1 MTGEALA
8 LGAALVVACG
18 GWAFMFLPDR
28 RGVWT
33 RTWITAGALV
43 TTSVVALASL
53 GRLGEVA
60 GPFTAVEVGLG
71 VAVGAAWLVATHVG
85 YAVISG
91 VLPSFGDQV
100 EDLYRLG
107 DEDTVARMV
116 GPVVAMGVAEEALFR
131 GVLQG
136 VGSFALGLAA
146 YAAVQLFERKWALVL
161 AAVLGGAVWGALFA
175 WRDGLVAPVV
185 AHVLWTG
192 LLTFVWPLGGPRPP
206 ATRRGTAPAAPA

>member
-1 MTGEALA
+1 MSGETIALA
-8 LGAALVVACG
+8 AAVAVACA

-28 RGVWT
+28 RHVWT
-33 RTWITAGALV
+33 RTWITAGALLA
-43 TTSVVALASL
+43 TSVVSLVALD
-53 GRLGEVA
+53 RLGDVT
-60 GPFTAVEVGLG
+60 GPFTATEVALG
-71 VAVGAAWLVATHVG
+71 VAAGAAWLIATHVG
-85 YAVISG
+85 YAVISRL
-91 VLPSFGDQV
+91 LPSFADQV

-107 DEDTVARMV
+107 DEDTTARMV

-136 VGSFALGLAA
+136 LGGFALGLVA
-146 YAAVQLFERKWALVL
+146 YAGVQLFERKWALVL

-192 LLTFVWPLGGPRPP
+192 LLTFVWPLGDQRPP
-206 ATRRGTAPAAPA
+206 ATRQGTAPAAPA